1 MAKMYVWAG
10 VVACVAATLACRSGY
25 RVVEVS
31 GERIP
36 LTARYDECLDP
47 VAERILAPYKE
58 KVERTMSEVVGR
70 AVRTLRAYR
79 PESPLSN
86 LVSDI
91 IRQTAAERTGMAIDM
106 AVMNMGGIRNLL
118 EEGEVTVG
126 DIFQMCPF
134 ENELVVVTLSGDVL
148 LELLEQMAACGGEGV
163 SGASLVISTDRRLLE
178 AKVDGRPVR
187 PDRDYRVATI
197 DYVAEGNDK
206 MTAFKRAKEVHKV
219 PDGLLREV
227 LMEYVRHCTQA
238 GIQLD
243 AHEERRIRTERKEE
257 AIE

>member
-1 MAKMYVWAG
+1 M
-10 VVACVAATLACRSGY
+10 
-25 RVVEVS
+25 
-31 GERIP
+31 
-36 LTARYDECLDP
+36 
-47 VAERILAPYKE
+47 
-58 KVERTMSEVVGR
+58 
-70 AVRTLRAYR
+70 
-79 PESPLSN
+79 
-86 LVSDI
+86 
-91 IRQTAAERTGMAIDM
+91 
-106 AVMNMGGIRNLL
+106 
-118 EEGEVTVG
+118 
-126 DIFQMCPF
+126 
-134 ENELVVVTLSGDVL
+134 
-148 LELLEQMAACGGEGV
+148 
-163 SGASLVISTDRRLLE
+163 VISTDRRLLE

-257 AIE
+257 AKE